1 MSATRDLDQLR
12 PVKLDL
18 DYVMYPEGS
27 VLISM
32 GNTRVLC
39 NATVEESLPRWLQNS
54 KQRQGWVTA
63 EYAMLPRATEQRNQR
78 EIQYPQGRTQEIQR
92 LIARSLRAAVDLPK
106 LGDRQIVVDCDVL
119 QADGGTRTAS
129 ITGGYVALAL
139 AIKRLEKRASSA
151 PGVLQ
156 QAVAAVSVGVVNGK
170 AVLDLNYSM
179 DQKADVDMNVV
190 MTSDGRFVE
199 VQGTAEGEP
208 FQPRRAQRHAAA
220 RRARH
225 SPTLR
230 FPERSIGQRPHL
242 TLSHLNTNADDH
254 VVVDAASRFTCRDDG
269 TERSAVRVRPPSGQ
283 CHTRTAHAL
292 AHHPRVDNVEL
303 DALFFD
309 HSAVDRHGEAD
320 RALAMQLP
328 GTWRQHGHRRCG
340 ADGRT
345 CLRRGVCTVRVMLR
359 FHSMPG

>member
-39 NATVEESLPRWLQNS
+39 NATVDESLPRWLQNS

-78 EIQYPQGRTQEIQR
+78 EIQYPRGRTQEIQR
-92 LIARSLRAAVDLPK
+92 LIARSLRAAVDLTK

-139 AIKRLEKRASSA
+139 AVKRLEKRRVVGQ
-151 PGVLQ
+151 GVLQ

-199 VQGTAEGEP
+199 VQGTAEGQP
-208 FQPRRAQRHAAA
+208 FSRGA
-220 RRARH
+220 
-225 SPTLR
+225 
-230 FPERSIGQRPHL
+230 
-242 TLSHLNTNADDH
+242 LNAMLLLAEHGIRQLFEIQN
-254 VVVDAASRFTCRDDG
+254 
-269 TERSAVRVRPPSGQ
+269 E
-283 CHTRTAHAL
+283 AL
-292 AHHPRVDNVEL
+292 A
-303 DALFFD
+303 
-309 HSAVDRHGEAD
+309 SARI
-320 RALAMQLP
+320 
-328 GTWRQHGHRRCG
+328 
-340 ADGRT
+340 
-345 CLRRGVCTVRVMLR
+345 
-359 FHSMPG
+359 

>member
-12 PVKLDL
+12 SVKLDL

-78 EIQYPQGRTQEIQR
+78 EIQYPRGRTQEIQR

-139 AIKRLEKRASSA
+139 AVKRLEKRRVIG

-199 VQGTAEGEP
+199 IQGTAEGEP
-208 FQPRRAQRHAAA
+208 FSRGA
-220 RRARH
+220 
-225 SPTLR
+225 
-230 FPERSIGQRPHL
+230 
-242 TLSHLNTNADDH
+242 LNAMLLLAEHGIRQLFDIQT
-254 VVVDAASRFTCRDDG
+254 
-269 TERSAVRVRPPSGQ
+269 Q
-283 CHTRTAHAL
+283 AL
-292 AHHPRVDNVEL
+292 AQ
-303 DALFFD
+303 AKI
-309 HSAVDRHGEAD
+309 
-320 RALAMQLP
+320 
-328 GTWRQHGHRRCG
+328 
-340 ADGRT
+340 
-345 CLRRGVCTVRVMLR
+345 
-359 FHSMPG
+359 